1 MVMTDD
7 GVVADGHGWL
17 EVVMG
22 WLWVVMGWLGF
33 VMEWFLV
40 GMGGY

>member
-7 GVVADGHGWL
+7 GVVADGHRWL

-22 WLWVVMGWLGF
+22 WLWVVMGWLGI